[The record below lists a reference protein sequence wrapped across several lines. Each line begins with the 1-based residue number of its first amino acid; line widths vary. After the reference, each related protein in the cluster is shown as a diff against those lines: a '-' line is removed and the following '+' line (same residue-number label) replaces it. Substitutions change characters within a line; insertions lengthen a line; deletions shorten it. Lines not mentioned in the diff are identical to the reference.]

1 MRKIFIAA
9 TKQNDGKT
17 TVSLGIIRNLQQK
30 FGKIG
35 FIKPIG
41 QRYLEEEG
49 LRIDEDSILIE
60 EVCGIKCGLKDMSPI
75 AVEKG
80 FTEKYI
86 TKPDKK
92 SISHQIKDSFRR
104 ISKNQELVVIEG
116 TGHAGVGSVFDHSN
130 AMVAKLLGS
139 KVIIISSG
147 GIGRPID
154 EIILNKALFEK
165 EGVKVLGVIVN
176 KVLPSKFD
184 KINRL
189 VRKGLERKGIDVL
202 GVLPYDPML
211 TRPTIEQI
219 LEETDF
225 KVLCGGQYL
234 ERTVAKVIVAA
245 MESRDA
251 VRYISEDSLMIT
263 PGDRQDMITL
273 ALNCFRDTGNKL
285 ENNACLPAGQAG
297 LPARQGLASDS
308 HPAYGGADSQSHK
321 QQGNG
326 LASDSQS
333 HKNLKICGI
342 VLTGGITPEP
352 AIMELLTKA
361 QIPVLLSE
369 SDTYNVA
376 TCVHDITV
384 KIRPSDKGKVDAVIK
399 LIKENV
405 DFNKILKGI

>member
-30 FGKIG
+30 FGRVG

-49 LRIDEDSILIE
+49 LKIDEDSILIE

-86 TKPDKK
+86 MKPDKK
-92 SISHQIKDSFRR
+92 NISEQIQAAFRR
-104 ISKNQELVVIEG
+104 ISKKQELVVIEG

-130 AMVAKLLGS
+130 ATVARLLGS

-147 GIGRPID
+147 GVGRPID
-154 EIILNKALFEK
+154 EIVLNKALFEK
-165 EGVKVLGVIVN
+165 EGVKVLGVIIN
-176 KVLPSKFD
+176 KVLPDKFD

-202 GVLPYDPML
+202 GVLAYDPML
-211 TRPTIEQI
+211 ARPTIEQI

-225 KVLCGGQYL
+225 QVLCGKEYL
-234 ERTVAKVIVAA
+234 ERSVAKVIVAA
-245 MESRDA
+245 MEPRDA

-263 PGDRQDMITL
+263 PGDREDMIMS
-273 ALNCFRDTGNKL
+273 ALTCFRD
-285 ENNACLPAGQAG
+285 
-297 LPARQGLASDS
+297 SDS
-308 HPAYGGADSQSHK
+308 K
-321 QQGNG
+321 
-326 LASDSQS
+326 
-333 HKNLKICGI
+333 KLKICGI
-342 VLTGGITPEP
+342 VLSGGITPEP
-352 AIMELLTKA
+352 PIMNLLSKA
-361 QIPVLLSE
+361 EIPVLLSD
-369 SDTYNVA
+369 SDTYDVA
-376 TCVHDITV
+376 TCVHDLTV
-384 KIRPSDKGKVDAVIK
+384 KIRPCDKDKINAVEK
-399 LIKENV
+399 LIRENV
-405 DFNKILKGI
+405 DFKKILKGI

>member
-30 FGKIG
+30 FGKVG

-60 EVCGIKCGLKDMSPI
+60 KVCGIKSGLKDMSPI
-75 AVEKG
+75 AVERG

-92 SISHQIKDSFRR
+92 NISNQIQNAFRR
-104 ISKNQELVVIEG
+104 ISKDKDLVVIEG

-130 AMVAKLLGS
+130 ATVAKLLGS

-147 GIGRPID
+147 GVGRPID

-176 KVLPSKFD
+176 KVLPNKFE
-184 KINRL
+184 KINQL
-189 VRKGLERKGIDVL
+189 VRKGLERKGIQVL
-202 GVLPYDPML
+202 GVLPYDPL
-211 TRPTIEQI
+211 LARPTIEQI

-225 KVLCGGQYL
+225 EVLCGKEYL
-234 ERTVAKVIVAA
+234 ERSVAKVIVAA
-245 MESRDA
+245 MEPRDA
-251 VRYISEDSLMIT
+251 SRYITEDSLMIT
-263 PGDRQDMITL
+263 PGDRQDMINI
-273 ALNCFRDTGNKL
+273 ALNCFRDSGNK
-285 ENNACLPAGQAG
+285 
-297 LPARQGLASDS
+297 
-308 HPAYGGADSQSHK
+308 K
-321 QQGNG
+321 
-326 LASDSQS
+326 
-333 HKNLKICGI
+333 LKICGL
-342 VLTGGITPEP
+342 VLTCGITPDEP
-352 AIMELLTKA
+352 VMDLLARA
-361 QIPVLLSE
+361 QIPVLLAK
-369 SDTYNVA
+369 SDTYDVA

-384 KIRPSDKGKVDAVIK
+384 KTRPCDKEKILAVEK

-405 DFNKILKGI
+405 DFKKILAHI

>member
-17 TVSLGIIRNLQQK
+17 TVSLGIIKNLQQK
-30 FGKIG
+30 FGKVG

-41 QRYLEEEG
+41 QRYLEEQG
-49 LRIDEDSILIE
+49 LKIDEDSILIE

-92 SISHQIKDSFRR
+92 NISGQIQNSFRR

-130 AMVAKLLGS
+130 ATVAKLLGS

-147 GIGRPID
+147 GVGRPID
-154 EIILNKALFEK
+154 EIVLNKALFEK
-165 EGVKVLGVIVN
+165 EGVKVLGVIIN
-176 KVLPSKFD
+176 KVLPDKFA
-184 KINRL
+184 KISGF

-211 TRPTIEQI
+211 ARPTIEQI

-225 KVLCGGQYL
+225 EVICGKEYL
-234 ERTVAKVIVAA
+234 ERSVAKVFVAA
-245 MESRDA
+245 MEPADA

-263 PGDRQDMITL
+263 PGDREDMIMS
-273 ALNCFRDTGNKL
+273 ALSCFRESGNK
-285 ENNACLPAGQAG
+285 
-297 LPARQGLASDS
+297 
-308 HPAYGGADSQSHK
+308 K
-321 QQGNG
+321 
-326 LASDSQS
+326 
-333 HKNLKICGI
+333 LKVCGM
-342 VLTGGITPEP
+342 VLSCGITPEAP
-352 AIMELLTKA
+352 VMNLLEKA
-361 QIPVLLSE
+361 QIPVLLAK
-369 SDTYNVA
+369 SDTYDVA
-376 TCVHDITV
+376 TCLHDLTV
-384 KIRPSDKGKVDAVIK
+384 KIRPCDKDKIETVVK
-399 LIKENV
+399 LIQENV
-405 DFNKILKGI
+405 DFKKILKGI

>member
-17 TVSLGIIRNLQQK
+17 TVSLGLIRNLQQK
-30 FGKIG
+30 FGKVG

-60 EVCGIKCGLKDMSPI
+60 KVCGIKSGLKDMSPI

-92 SISHQIKDSFRR
+92 NISNQIQNAFRR

-130 AMVAKLLGS
+130 AAVAKLLGS

-147 GIGRPID
+147 GVGRPID
-154 EIILNKALFEK
+154 EIVLNKALFEK

-176 KVLPSKFD
+176 KVLPNKFD
-184 KINRL
+184 RINRL

-211 TRPTIEQI
+211 ARPTIEQI
-219 LEETDF
+219 LEESDF
-225 KVLCGGQYL
+225 EVLCGGEYL

-245 MESRDA
+245 MEPKDA
-251 VRYISEDSLMIT
+251 TRYIIEDSLMIT
-263 PGDRQDMITL
+263 PGDRQDMINI
-273 ALNCFRDTGNKL
+273 ALNCFRDSANK
-285 ENNACLPAGQAG
+285 
-297 LPARQGLASDS
+297 
-308 HPAYGGADSQSHK
+308 K
-321 QQGNG
+321 
-326 LASDSQS
+326 
-333 HKNLKICGI
+333 LKICGLI
-342 VLTGGITPEP
+342 LTCGITPDEKL
-352 AIMELLTKA
+352 MELLVKA
-361 QIPVLLSE
+361 QIPVLMANA
-369 SDTYNVA
+369 DTYDVA

-384 KIRPSDKGKVDAVIK
+384 KIRPCDKEKILAVEK

-405 DFNKILKGI
+405 DFKKILKGI

>member
-30 FGKIG
+30 FGKVG

-41 QRYLEEEG
+41 QRYLEEQG
-49 LRIDEDSILIE
+49 LKIDEDSILIE

-92 SISHQIKDSFRR
+92 NISRQIQDSFRR

-130 AMVAKLLGS
+130 AAVAKLLGS

-147 GIGRPID
+147 GVGRPID
-154 EIILNKALFEK
+154 EIVLNKALFEK

-176 KVLPSKFD
+176 KVLPDKFA
-184 KINRL
+184 KISGF

-211 TRPTIEQI
+211 ARPTIEQI

-225 KVLCGGQYL
+225 EVICGKEYL
-234 ERTVAKVIVAA
+234 ERSVAKVIVAA
-245 MESRDA
+245 MEPADA

-263 PGDRQDMITL
+263 PGDREDMIMS
-273 ALNCFRDTGNKL
+273 ALSCFRDPGN
-285 ENNACLPAGQAG
+285 
-297 LPARQGLASDS
+297 
-308 HPAYGGADSQSHK
+308 
-321 QQGNG
+321 
-326 LASDSQS
+326 
-333 HKNLKICGI
+333 KNLKVCGM
-342 VLTGGITPEP
+342 VLSCGITPEAP
-352 AIMELLTKA
+352 IMNLLERA
-361 QIPVLLSE
+361 QIPVLLAK
-369 SDTYNVA
+369 SDTYDVA
-376 TCVHDITV
+376 TCLHDLTV
-384 KIRPSDKGKVDAVIK
+384 KIRPRDKDKIEAVVK
-399 LIKENV
+399 LIRENV
-405 DFNKILKGI
+405 DFKKILKGI